1 MSEDRAVLWKSLI
14 AEFATGAQMWR
25 MPGWTARVA
34 LVLDG
39 SPFVVA
45 QAVGGELLVED
56 WRLGGPA
63 PTTTVSATAE
73 ALGRWLDGEDFTHL
87 VKSGGLQVLAGTYFD
102 LLLLS
107 KALRLRPEMT
117 RGVSA

>member
-1 MSEDRAVLWKSLI
+1 MSQDQVTSWKSLI
-14 AEFATGAQMWR
+14 VELATGAQMWR

-39 SPFVVA
+39 SPFVIA
-45 QAVGGELLVED
+45 QAIGGELLVED
-56 WRLGGPA
+56 WRPGGPA
-63 PTTTVSATAE
+63 PSTTVAATAE
-73 ALGRWLDGEDFTHL
+73 ALGRWLGGEDFTHL

-107 KALRLRPEMT
+107 KALRLRPEMNK
-117 RGVSA
+117 RVSA